1 MVTNTA
7 PKMVK
12 RCQRVAFMN
21 TDATGSAPKYDR
33 MTKFSSLSNS
43 KNPKEYSRQYVD
55 QEFEESD
62 VVGYAPSISYSFDRH
77 TDTPVHE
84 MIAKIHDG
92 ELTGTE
98 TLVDIVVIDLFDPV
112 GSAEGTYTARK
123 RTWAVIP
130 DADGDGSDALVYTG
144 SFKAKSSVE
153 TGTATIS
160 ADGKTLTYT
169 SPNEA

>member
-1 MVTNTA
+1 MATNTA

-21 TDATGSAPKYDR
+21 TDTTGSAPKYDR

-77 TDTPVHE
+77 TNTPVHE

-169 SPNEA
+169 SLNEA

>member
-1 MVTNTA
+1 MATNTA

-21 TDATGSAPKYDR
+21 TDTTGSAPKYDR

-77 TDTPVHE
+77 TNTPVHE
-84 MIAKIHDG
+84 TIAKIHDG

-153 TGTATIS
+153 TGTATLS

-169 SPNEA
+169 SQNEA

>member
-1 MVTNTA
+1 MAINVT

-21 TDATGSAPKYDR
+21 TDTTGSAPKYER

-77 TDTPVHE
+77 TNTPVHE

-98 TLVDIVVIDLFDPV
+98 TLADIVVIDLFDPV
-112 GSAEGTYTARK
+112 GSTEDTYTARK

-153 TGTATIS
+153 TGTATLS
-160 ADGKTLTYT
+160 ADGKTLTYKAPSET
-169 SPNEA
+169 

>member
-1 MVTNTA
+1 MPTNTA

-21 TDATGSAPKYDR
+21 TDTTGSAPKYDR

-77 TDTPVHE
+77 TNTPVHE
-84 MIAKIHDG
+84 TIAKIHDG

-112 GSAEGTYTARK
+112 GSTDGTYIARK

-153 TGTATIS
+153 TGTATLS

-169 SPNEA
+169 SQNEA

>member
-1 MVTNTA
+1 MTTNTA

-21 TDATGSAPKYDR
+21 TDTTGSAPKYDR

-77 TDTPVHE
+77 TNTPVHE

-169 SPNEA
+169 SPNKA

>member
-1 MVTNTA
+1 MATNTT

-21 TDATGSAPKYDR
+21 TDTTGSAPKYDR

-77 TDTPVHE
+77 TNTPVHE
-84 MIAKIHDG
+84 TIAKIHDG

-169 SPNEA
+169 SPNKA

>member
-1 MVTNTA
+1 MATNTA

-21 TDATGSAPKYDR
+21 TDTTGSAPKYDR

-77 TDTPVHE
+77 TNTPVHE
-84 MIAKIHDG
+84 TIAKIHDG

-153 TGTATIS
+153 TGTATLS

-169 SPNEA
+169 ALNEA

>member
-21 TDATGSAPKYDR
+21 TNTTKSAPKYDR

-77 TDTPVHE
+77 TNTPVHE

-112 GSAEGTYTARK
+112 GSAEVTYTARK

-169 SPNEA
+169 APSEA

>member
-1 MVTNTA
+1 MATNTT

-21 TDATGSAPKYDR
+21 TDTTGSAPKYDR

-43 KNPKEYSRQYVD
+43 KNPKEYNRQYVD

-62 VVGYAPSISYSFDRH
+62 VVGYAPSIGYSFDRH
-77 TDTPVHE
+77 TNTPVHDT
-84 MIAKIHDG
+84 IAKIHDG
-92 ELTGTE
+92 EYTCAE

-112 GSAEGTYTARK
+112 GSTEGTYIARK

-130 DADGDGSDALVYTG
+130 DADGDGNDALVYTG

-153 TGTATIS
+153 TGTATLS
-160 ADGKTLTYT
+160 ADGKTLTYKA
-169 SPNEA
+169 PNEA

>member
-1 MVTNTA
+1 MATNTA

-21 TDATGSAPKYDR
+21 TDTTGSAPKYDR

-77 TDTPVHE
+77 TNTPVHDT
-84 MIAKIHDG
+84 IAKIHDG

-153 TGTATIS
+153 TGTATLS

-169 SPNEA
+169 GPNEA

>member
-1 MVTNTA
+1 METNTA

-21 TDATGSAPKYDR
+21 TDTTGSAPKYDR

-77 TDTPVHE
+77 TNTPVHE

-98 TLVDIVVIDLFDPV
+98 TLADIVVIDLFDPV

-153 TGTATIS
+153 TGTATLS

-169 SPNEA
+169 SSNKA